1 MVSPLPAATAVTAP
15 CTRAVS
21 LSDEVI
27 DPTSYEY
34 VPYAAANMS
43 SCYLG
48 RGMSG
53 SAVTA
58 LQKDL
63 ISCYGYKPA
72 TDGVYGELT
81 ESAVV
86 AVQKRVGVKADG
98 DYGSSTRDAM
108 KWANCSL
115 PTVTRISCTWRPV
128 GVRTVPGDRHRAT
141 RRPER
146 DRTHPPVS
154 GQRLSRRC
162 PDRTPRGEPADAGH

>member
-1 MVSPLPAATAVTAP
+1 M
-15 CTRAVS
+15 
-21 LSDEVI
+21 I

-98 DYGSSTRDAM
+98 DYGSSTRLGELQFA
-108 KWANCSL
+108 
-115 PTVTRISCTWRPV
+115 
-128 GVRTVPGDRHRAT
+128 DRDPHQLHLA
-141 RRPER
+141 
-146 DRTHPPVS
+146 S
-154 GQRLSRRC
+154 GRS
-162 PDRTPRGEPADAGH
+162 PHGAG